1 MAAEI
6 YKGGIKFFST
16 GVRFTKNAG
25 IMVFNGAPVNG
36 ASGTGVGKFGKG
48 TIGIDYTN
56 GVLYLNTGTKA
67 SPTWVGIAVLGG
79 SGGQT
84 SAILQVSPANPTAT
98 ASATYVMMGLGAA
111 ASPALITPN
120 FSTRIMVE
128 VSGNIVATNGQ
139 TATIQLVTGIGA
151 PPANAAATP
160 GGGTAV
166 GNQPTFTAL
175 TGALTE
181 QFSLQAIVTGMTVG
195 VANWIDVQMKS
206 SSGNVSITN
215 LSVTANEI

>member
-25 IMVFNGAPVNG
+25 VMVFNGAPTNG

-56 GVLYLNTGTKA
+56 GVLYFNTGTKA

-79 SGGQT
+79 SGSQT

-98 ASATYVMMGLGAA
+98 SSATYVMMGLGAA
-111 ASPALITPN
+111 ASPAVITPN
-120 FSTRIMVE
+120 FSTRLLVE
-128 VSGNIVATNGQ
+128 VSGNITATNGQ
-139 TATIQLVTGIGA
+139 TATLQLVQGTGA
-151 PPANAAATP
+151 APANAAAPT
-160 GGGTAV
+160 GTAV

-175 TGALTE
+175 TGALTGT
-181 QFSLQAIVTGMTVG
+181 FSVQAIITGLTPA
-195 VANWIDVQMKS
+195 VANWLDIQLKS
-206 SSGNVSITN
+206 SSGAVSITN

>member
-25 IMVFNGAPVNG
+25 VMVFSGVPTNG

-56 GVLYLNTGTKA
+56 GVLYFNTGTKA

-84 SAILQVSPANPTAT
+84 SAVLQVSPANPTQT

-120 FSTRIMVE
+120 FSTRIIVE
-128 VSGNIVATNGQ
+128 ISGNVTATNGN
-139 TATIQLVTGIGA
+139 TATLQLSTGTGA
-151 PPANAAATP
+151 APANAAAVT
-160 GGGTAV
+160 GTQV

-175 TGALTE
+175 TGALTGS
-181 QFSLQAIVTGMTVG
+181 FSVQAIITGLTPG
-195 VANWIDVQMKS
+195 VQSWLDVALKS

-215 LSVTANEI
+215 LSVTANEV

>member
-25 IMVFNGAPVNG
+25 VMSFSGTPTNGA
-36 ASGTGVGKFGKG
+36 AGTGVGKFGKG

-56 GVLYLNTGTKA
+56 GVLYFNTGTKA
-67 SPTWVGIAVLGG
+67 SPTWVGIAILGG

-84 SAILQVSPANPTAT
+84 TAILQVSPANPTAT
-98 ASATYVMMGLGAA
+98 SSATYVMMGLGAA

-120 FSTRIMVE
+120 FSTRLLIE
-128 VSGNIVATNGQ
+128 VSGNITATNAQ
-139 TATIQLVTGIGA
+139 TATLQLVTGVGA

-166 GNQPTFTAL
+166 GNQPTFTGL
-175 TGALTE
+175 TGALTGT
-181 QFSLQAIVTGMTVG
+181 FSVQAIVSGATPL
-195 VANWIDVQMKS
+195 VANWIDIQLKS
-206 SSGNVSITN
+206 SSGAVSITN